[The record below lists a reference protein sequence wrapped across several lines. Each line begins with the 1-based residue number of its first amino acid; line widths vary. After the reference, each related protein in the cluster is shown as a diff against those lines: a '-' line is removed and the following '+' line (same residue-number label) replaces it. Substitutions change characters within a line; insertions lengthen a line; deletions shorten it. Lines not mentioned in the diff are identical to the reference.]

1 MDGMLQYI
9 PRGII
14 RFINALRPTALKI
27 CEARHGAIPGRI
39 VMIVNYNGL
48 VAWIFLRVMLFVLGF
63 IIKMKDEIALLR
75 SIDKPDPGVVI
86 KTLLNEQRFPILS
99 VAGNPVYFY
108 HFFSITP

>member
-1 MDGMLQYI
+1 MDGMLQYV

-14 RFINALRPTALKI
+14 SFINALRPAALKI
-27 CEARHGAIPGRI
+27 CEARDGAIPGRI

-48 VAWIFLRVMLFVLGF
+48 VAWIFLRVMLFVLSF
-63 IIKMKDEIALLR
+63 IIEMEDEIALFR
-75 SIDKPDPGVVI
+75 SLDKPNSGVI
-86 KTLLNEQRFPILS
+86 IETLLNEQRFPILS